1 MRYTVLVNGEQKLD
15 TDDRPAAEA
24 EIDRHLPT
32 KPGPAKAD
40 IRLQIRK

>member
-1 MRYTVLVNGEQKLD
+1 MRYTVVVNGKERL
-15 TDDRPAAEA
+15 TTESRPEADA
-24 EIDRHLPT
+24 EIDKHLPA

>member
-1 MRYTVLVNGEQKLD
+1 MRYTVVVNGKERLT
-15 TDDRPAAEA
+15 TDDRTAAEA